1 MAGAVR
7 GGVARLALP
16 GVPLRLAGPLS
27 GAAVVPCAAAGM
39 VGAAP
44 PPIPVMPVVATVG
57 GMAVLLAALG
67 AVTLVT
73 GLGRTLFG
81 CGAAGRART
90 RGRLGHTKFGAMR

>member
-44 PPIPVMPVVATVG
+44 PPIPVVPVVAAVG
-57 GMAVLLAALG
+57 GMAVLAALG

-90 RGRLGHTKFGAMR
+90 RGRLGHTRFGAMR